1 MNNRFLLSKIKSFQ
15 FLNLDSNSITNKL
28 TQSMDYNNLS
38 LKNHDSKKEYVNG
51 LKDNN
56 QIDSYT
62 QNNLID
68 NSFPLKHFEI
78 ENPIINNIERPLGN
92 NHINYSLLSENRH
105 GENFLHQKSENTHI
119 LVKDLINEKST
130 HSKIVTLLRS

>member
-1 MNNRFLLSKIKSFQ
+1 MNNRFLQSKIKSFQ

-68 NSFPLKHFEI
+68 NSFPLKHF
-78 ENPIINNIERPLGN
+78 
-92 NHINYSLLSENRH
+92 
-105 GENFLHQKSENTHI
+105 
-119 LVKDLINEKST
+119 
-130 HSKIVTLLRS
+130 